1 MFRRKNRVA
10 SQRDKSI
17 LKNLTPNVEKVT
29 KAIVAMKP
37 LKTELTQIQM
47 SIQMS
52 PETQILAKEILKFQT
67 VLSSSFSKLDND
79 EELYEKSMLQGFA
92 SEIEDLK
99 SQLNN
104 LFVIMQD
111 LEQWNK
117 RFAYTYD
124 SIRINAMDTLMVLT
138 EED

>member
-1 MFRRKNRVA
+1 
-10 SQRDKSI
+10 
-17 LKNLTPNVEKVT
+17 
-29 KAIVAMKP
+29 
-37 LKTELTQIQM
+37 
-47 SIQMS
+47 MS
-52 PETQILAKEILKFQT
+52 PETQMLAKEILKFQT

-124 SIRINAMDTLMVLT
+124 SIRINAVDTLMVLT